1 MRSIDV
7 FGPPG
12 VGKSTLVDD
21 LWPPRCIEPDGETFP
36 KDWAAFLA
44 CVSRLLELIKDHES
58 HRKCVSMINRSFR
71 KMRTVGNIDS
81 PKIYIQTGL
90 AQRGLGI
97 GWRLKDQERIAEYFE
112 LMPVS
117 LGVIMLTADV
127 ETIKR
132 RNVER
137 GKDRSYMVPLMVR
150 PMQIAADVLQARGV
164 PFLKLDTCEPVE
176 VNLERIHSFAGGSES
191 DHRSKAA

>member
-1 MRSIDV
+1 MRSIDL

-21 LWPPRCIEPDGETFP
+21 LWPPRCIENDGKGYPD
-36 KDWAAFLA
+36 DWRKFVG
-44 CVSRLLELIKDHES
+44 CVRLLLDHVRDHPS
-58 HRKCVSMINRSFR
+58 FAACNSMTSRSLA
-71 KMRTVGNIDS
+71 KMATVYRMRDADRV
-81 PKIYIQTGL
+81 YIQTGL

-127 ETIKR
+127 ETIQR

-137 GKDRSYMVPLMVR
+137 GKDRSHMVPLMVR
-150 PMQIAADVLQARGV
+150 PMQIAADVLKARGV
-164 PFLKLDTCEPVE
+164 PFLELDTRNPVAE
-176 VNLERIHSFAGGSES
+176 NVERILAFSQAPN
-191 DHRSKAA
+191 RAA

>member
-1 MRSIDV
+1 MQWVDL

-21 LWPPRCIEPDGETFP
+21 LWPPRCIEYDGKGYPGEWQPFTE
-36 KDWAAFLA
+36 
-44 CVSRLLELIKDHES
+44 CVAHLLSRVEHHTS
-58 HRKCVSMINRSFR
+58 YGACVSMISRSFR
-71 KMRTVGNIDS
+71 KMATVSRMQDDR
-81 PKIYIQTGL
+81 IYIQTGL

-97 GWRLKDQERIAEYFE
+97 GWRLKDQERIAEYYE

-127 ETIKR
+127 ETIQR

-137 GKDRSYMVPLMVR
+137 GKDRSHMVPLMVR
-150 PMQIAADVLQARGV
+150 PMAIAADVLRSRGV
-164 PFLKLDTCEPVE
+164 PFLELDTRNPVAE
-176 VNLERIHSFAGGSES
+176 NVEQLIAFSETIA
-191 DHRSKAA
+191 RSA

>member
-1 MRSIDV
+1 MQWLDLA
-7 FGPPG
+7 GPPG

-21 LWPPRCIEPDGETFP
+21 LWPPRCIENDGKGYPDE
-36 KDWAAFLA
+36 WRAFVGCIRRLLDNVREHPSFSACNSMTSRSLA
-44 CVSRLLELIKDHES
+44 KMATVSRIRS
-58 HRKCVSMINRSFR
+58 NR
-71 KMRTVGNIDS
+71 V
-81 PKIYIQTGL
+81 YIQTGL

-97 GWRLKDQERIAEYFE
+97 GWRLKDPERIAEYFE

-117 LGVIMLTADV
+117 LGVVLLSADV

-150 PMQIAADVLQARGV
+150 PMEIAAQVLKARGV
-164 PFLKLDTCEPVE
+164 PLMELDTRNPVNE
-176 VNLERIHSFAGGSES
+176 NVERILAFSK
-191 DHRSKAA
+191 RSARPAQDAS